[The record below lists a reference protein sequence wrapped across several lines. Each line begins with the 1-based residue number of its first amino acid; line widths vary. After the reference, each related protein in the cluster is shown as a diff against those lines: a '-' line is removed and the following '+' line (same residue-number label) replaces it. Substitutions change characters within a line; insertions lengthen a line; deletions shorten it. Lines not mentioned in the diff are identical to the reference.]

1 MPATAPF
8 NPPAADSPGKPFVP
22 AWNAPPVTKEKHNF
36 AELKSIELSLL
47 DSDDPKVVDDLV
59 QKVKIAIRDDGFL
72 FLEDYGVSLDQV
84 MHSNLE
90 PTTFGLLTEF
100 YRCSFIANLLS
111 PSICTTI
118 SVKRTKNAF
127 FSIPTLDA
135 GLDTSI
141 RMGSRYIDHVDDP
154 RQLSN
159 CC

>member
-84 MHSNLE
+84 MQKNLKLI
-90 PTTFGLLTEF
+90 TFGLLTKS
-100 YRCSFIANLLS
+100 YRCSFIANSLL

-127 FSIPTLDA
+127 FLIPTRA
-135 GLDTSI
+135 VGLDTSTL
-141 RMGSRYIDHVDDP
+141 MGSRYIDHVDDP